1 MPATSERRSRTRTR
15 PPGLVYAE
23 LGPRNG
29 GMMRDLCEEGFAM
42 RAMMP
47 LHVGDITPFT
57 LQLDAITRLE
67 GQCQVVWVK
76 EDGRLIGLRFI
87 DNSSKIRGQIRS
99 WLALPEEIQSP
110 ENHAAPV
117 EPHQPATM
125 DELREEMRSI
135 GSRESPNREKS
146 TRQPS
151 SRPEANREDSPREE
165 LFISSPPPDLVP
177 DSVQAAEVEAPS
189 PHPAALPETPIPSL
203 PPLEP
208 AKPVPPWRSEPARS
222 SQHAE
227 FLGLFSPTQNSETS
241 SPFQSLAPS
250 LEPLSILEKRNIP
263 RDAGSSWLDNFTLSS
278 AIGIVLCIALLI
290 SGFVFH
296 DQLGQLLIWLGQKM
310 SGTESV
316 QPSPPAEGQNS
327 APAAPAQ
334 PQENSSSRTP
344 LSDSPAANS
353 TTAKGADNAPLAENL
368 SNRQNSAAQ
377 TLATPQKQSEIP
389 PALTPMAQSNKPSPA
404 PANSAPTVSSTAP
417 DGAAEPGGQ
426 EFQAARSILRS
437 QNREA
442 EVPAAVRLLWVAVE
456 KGSTSA
462 EVTLAELYRTG
473 RGVSKNCDQ
482 TRILLTA
489 AANRGNPE
497 AKRQLANFMAQGCR

>member
-1 MPATSERRSRTRTR
+1 
-15 PPGLVYAE
+15 
-23 LGPRNG
+23 
-29 GMMRDLCEEGFAM
+29 MMRDLCEEGFAM

-76 EDGRLIGLRFI
+76 EDGRLIGLHFI

-110 ENHAAPV
+110 ENQAAPV

-135 GSRESPNREKS
+135 GSREESPHREKS

-151 SRPEANREDSPREE
+151 SRPESNREDSPSEE
-165 LFISSPPPDLVP
+165 LFISSPPLPDPVP
-177 DSVQAAEVEAPS
+177 DSVQAAPASQVEAPL
-189 PHPAALPETPIPSL
+189 PEPAVLPETPIPSL

-208 AKPVPPWRSEPARS
+208 AKRVPPWRTEPATS
-222 SQHAE
+222 SQHNE
-227 FLGLFSPTQNSETS
+227 FLGLFSPAQNSETS
-241 SPFQSLAPS
+241 SPFPSLAPS

-263 RDAGSSWLDNFTLSS
+263 RDASSSWLDNFTLSS
-278 AIGIVLCIALLI
+278 AIGSMLCIALLI
-290 SGFVFH
+290 GGFVFH
-296 DQLGQLLIWLGQKM
+296 DELGQLLIWLGQKM

-316 QPSPPAEGQNS
+316 QPLPPAAAQNS

-344 LSDSPAANS
+344 RSDSPAANS
-353 TTAKGADNAPLAENL
+353 TPATGADNTSLAENL
-368 SNRQNSAAQ
+368 PNRQNSAGQ
-377 TLATPQKQSEIP
+377 TLATPQKQSQIP
-389 PALTPMAQSNKPSPA
+389 PALTPLAHSNKPGPA

-417 DGAAEPGGQ
+417 EGAAEPGGQ

-442 EVPAAVRLLWVAVE
+442 EVPDAVRLLWAAIE

-473 RGVSKNCDQ
+473 RGVRKNCDQ

-497 AKRQLANFMAQGCR
+497 AKRQLANFMAEGCR

>member
-1 MPATSERRSRTRTR
+1 
-15 PPGLVYAE
+15 
-23 LGPRNG
+23 
-29 GMMRDLCEEGFAM
+29 MMRDLCEEGFAM

-76 EDGRLIGLRFI
+76 EDGRLIGLHFI

-125 DELREEMRSI
+125 EELREEMRSI
-135 GSRESPNREKS
+135 GPREESPNREKS

-151 SRPEANREDSPREE
+151 SRPESNREDSPGEQP
-165 LFISSPPPDLVP
+165 FISSPPVPDPVP
-177 DSVQAAEVEAPS
+177 DSVPAAPAQVEAPS
-189 PHPAALPETPIPSL
+189 PEPAALPETPLPSL

-208 AKPVPPWRSEPARS
+208 AKPVPPWRSEPATS
-222 SQHAE
+222 SQHNE
-227 FLGLFSPTQNSETS
+227 FLGLFSSPQKSETS
-241 SPFQSLAPS
+241 SPFPSLAPS
-250 LEPLSILEKRNIP
+250 LEPLSILEKRNI
-263 RDAGSSWLDNFTLSS
+263 RGAGSSWLDNFTLSS
-278 AIGIVLCIALLI
+278 AIGIMLCIALLI
-290 SGFVFH
+290 GGFVFH
-296 DQLGQLLIWLGQKM
+296 DELGQLLIWVGQKM

-327 APAAPAQ
+327 PPAAPAQ

-344 LSDSPAANS
+344 RSDSPAANS
-353 TTAKGADNAPLAENL
+353 TPAKGADNTPLAENL
-368 SNRQNSAAQ
+368 PNRQNSATQ
-377 TLATPQKQSEIP
+377 TLATPQKQSQIP
-389 PALTPMAQSNKPSPA
+389 PALTPLAQSNKPGPA
-404 PANSAPTVSSTAP
+404 PANSPPAVSSTAP

-442 EVPAAVRLLWVAVE
+442 EIPGAVRLLWAAVE

-473 RGVSKNCDQ
+473 RGVRKNCEQ

-497 AKRQLANFMAQGCR
+497 AKRQLANFMAEGCR